1 MIWWYWLVLGLAL
14 LTAEII
20 TPGGFY
26 LLFLGLSAL
35 IVGTI
40 VGLGMVD
47 LVWLQW
53 VLFSAISLVSLLIF
67 RGPLLER
74 MKHRG
79 DDSVDTIV
87 GEVATPLNDL
97 APGAIGKAELRGTTW
112 TVRNSGHNTL
122 QKGQRGRVERVEGL
136 TLWIKPE

>member
-1 MIWWYWLVLGLAL
+1 MIWWYWLVFGLIL
-14 LTAEII
+14 LAAEII

-26 LLFLGLSAL
+26 LFFLGLSAL
-35 IVGTI
+35 LVGTI
-40 VGLGMVD
+40 VGVGLVD

-53 VLFSAISLVSLLIF
+53 VLFSAIAMVSLLIF

-79 DDSVDTIV
+79 QAVDTIV
-87 GEVATPLNDL
+87 GEVATPLQDL
-97 APGAIGKAELRGTTW
+97 APGATGKAELRGTTW
-112 TVRNSGHNTL
+112 SVRNSGTSIL
-122 QKGQRGRVERVEGL
+122 QKGQRGLVERVEGL